1 MVCFYIFVIHLI
13 NKVMQNN
20 YTELGI
26 LNKSEISKFKILLI
40 KSSLNENIKRI
51 LTQIGLNSYVK
62 FNFNHVK
69 IPNSKLALL
78 AIEEANDIYNPI
90 LLKHCYR
97 TFFWGVGIAISE
109 GIRIDNELLF
119 ISSILH
125 DSGLTDKHNH
135 ICSQQCFA
143 NYGGDYAK
151 KFVLENGMNINNA
164 NIIKKAIDMHL
175 YPSVDKVKFG
185 NEAYLLSKG
194 ANMDVIGSHYF
205 QLPNEFIKTTHKK
218 YSRID
223 FKEDIIETIEKLK
236 HKENTRA
243 DILYKMGF
251 NKLANKNILDTNF

>member
-1 MVCFYIFVIHLI
+1 
-13 NKVMQNN
+13 MQDNF
-20 YTELGI
+20 TQLGI
-26 LNKSEISKFKILLI
+26 LNKNEISRFKISLI
-40 KSSLNENIKRI
+40 KSTLNENIKRV
-51 LTQIGLNSYVK
+51 LTQLGLNSYAK
-62 FNFNHVK
+62 FNFNDLT
-69 IPNSKLALL
+69 IPDSKLALL
-78 AIEEANDIYNPI
+78 AIEEVNDIYNPI

-97 TFFWGVGIAISE
+97 TFFWSAGIAISE
-109 GIRIDNELLF
+109 GIKTDNELLF

-151 KFVLENGMNINNA
+151 NFVLKNGMDTNNA
-164 NIIKKAIDMHL
+164 NLVKKAIDLHL
-175 YPSVDKVKFG
+175 YPNVDKVKFG

-194 ANMDVIGSHYF
+194 AAMDVIGSHYF
-205 QLPNEFIKTTHKK
+205 QLPNEFIKATHKK

-223 FKEDIIETIEKLK
+223 FKDDIIQTIEELK

-251 NKLANKNILDTNF
+251 NKLANKNRLDTNF

>member
-1 MVCFYIFVIHLI
+1 
-13 NKVMQNN
+13 MQNN
-20 YTELGI
+20 FTELGV
-26 LNKSEISKFKILLI
+26 LNKKEVSKFKISLI
-40 KSSLNENIKRI
+40 KSSIHENIKKTM
-51 LTQIGLNSYVK
+51 TQIGLNTYAK
-62 FNFNHVK
+62 FNFNDIK
-69 IPNSKLALL
+69 IPDSKLALL
-78 AIEEANDIYNPI
+78 AIEEANDIYTPI

-97 TFFWGVGIAISE
+97 TFFWSTGIAISE
-109 GIRIDNELLF
+109 GLKTDNELLF

-143 NYGGDYAK
+143 NYGGDYSK
-151 KFVLENGMNINNA
+151 KFVLKNGMNINNA
-164 NIIKKAIDMHL
+164 DVIKKAIDMHL
-175 YPSVDKVKFG
+175 YPSVNKEKFG

-194 ANMDVIGSHYF
+194 AGMDVIGSHYF
-205 QLPNEFIKTTHKK
+205 QLPNEFIKTTHKN

-223 FKEDIIETIEKLK
+223 FKEDIIQTIEKLK